1 MFEQAI
7 KRFESLDP
15 ETERRCLELFLYA
28 LTGAVRYLF
37 TKHAD
42 SETRLRIL
50 IQVSEIN
57 RYVLKRV
64 LLRGEDSFRTVEYTL
79 HVVEEHASQVP
90 ELEELATG
98 LLDSILK
105 NAGA

>member
-7 KRFESLDP
+7 KRFESLDR
-15 ETERRCLELFLYA
+15 ETERRCLESFLFA

-42 SETRLRIL
+42 SATRLRIL
-50 IQVSEIN
+50 IHVSEIN

-64 LLRGEDSFRTVEYTL
+64 LPPEDSFRTVEYTL
-79 HVVEEHASQVP
+79 HVVEEHVSQVP

-105 NAGA
+105 KAGA